1 MTNELTFTV
10 TLIKPSEG
18 IPQIERG
25 AYLYSAEL
33 LPRVGETIPITRGD
47 VADDGAPR
55 SLLGYVTRVDPFAEH
70 PISVV
75 EADGMLTTDDLI
87 VESDEPQDS

>member
-18 IPQIERG
+18 IPLIERG

-47 VADDGAPR
+47 VEDTDAARP
-55 SLLGYVTRVDPFAEH
+55 LLGYVTRVDPFAEH

-75 EADGMLTTDDLI
+75 EADVSATDDLI
-87 VESDEPQDS
+87 VEADEPDGL

>member
-18 IPQIERG
+18 IPLIERG
-25 AYLYSAEL
+25 AYVYSAEL

-47 VADDGAPR
+47 VEDADAPR

-75 EADGMLTTDDLI
+75 EADGFETDDLI
-87 VESDEPQDS
+87 VESDEPVDP